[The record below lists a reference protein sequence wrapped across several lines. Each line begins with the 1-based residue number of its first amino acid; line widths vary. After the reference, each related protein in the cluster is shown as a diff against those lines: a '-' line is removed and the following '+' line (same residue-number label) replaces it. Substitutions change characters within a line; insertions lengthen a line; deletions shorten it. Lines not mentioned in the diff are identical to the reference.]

1 MTGLTRSRRW
11 RTCSRRRR
19 ARAAQGGGLYAG
31 VFNEQ
36 TGLFERT
43 GFLGREAFK
52 RDMLSGF
59 TGWQPLQNAGWRT
72 MCLRKFNHPKDAG
85 TPTHII
91 PPTSSCC

>member
-1 MTGLTRSRRW
+1 MWDELGDAGFNAG
-11 RTCSRRRR
+11 
-19 ARAAQGGGLYAG
+19 ARPDEEDTLEDVLAQAEDEGGGLYAG

-59 TGWQPLQNAGWRT
+59 TGWRPLEAAGWRT
-72 MCLRKFNHPKDAG
+72 MCLRKFNHPKDS
-85 TPTHII
+85 TVSTV
-91 PPTSSCC
+91 